1 MRVLELSYR
10 AILHH
15 REQSLSL
22 KGEERKTSKCERD
35 CECDVRAAM
44 PRASSSVSVG
54 RRHGHRH
61 APTFVLRFPTVFEEK
76 RDCSQSSCNRPIFWP
91 VLPVVGSLSGEIVSE
106 LTDEANWNQMRKC
119 PGQRLHLKPHL
130 QVIYTAR
137 SNTSLSLTNKSMV
150 SRLSYDFPVQS
161 SHKSKIVEDFWVFKF
176 FRCSVEGKHLIRFQR
191 DSSVLKSLW
200 RSISRKLSQLGRC
213 PRLTLSWR
221 DFLITWNT
229 IACLKCSYSSYH
241 LKIMVKICPS
251 TSLWP
256 GTRKISEPCF
266 SSISICSVYG
276 VPFSTMDIL

>member
-1 MRVLELSYR
+1 
-10 AILHH
+10 
-15 REQSLSL
+15 
-22 KGEERKTSKCERD
+22 
-35 CECDVRAAM
+35 
-44 PRASSSVSVG
+44 
-54 RRHGHRH
+54 
-61 APTFVLRFPTVFEEK
+61 
-76 RDCSQSSCNRPIFWP
+76 
-91 VLPVVGSLSGEIVSE
+91 
-106 LTDEANWNQMRKC
+106 MRKC

-241 LKIMVKICPS
+241 LKIMVKICPINIVVTGNS
-251 TSLWP
+251 ENLGALLFIDFYLFCVWCSLLYNGHFVTINLKKKSSSGINKMKKVRWP
-256 GTRKISEPCF
+256 TWR
-266 SSISICSVYG
+266 V
-276 VPFSTMDIL
+276 